1 MKGRDLLL
9 FGLLTFTTVAVVGFY
24 YYSINIFQKETYSD
38 QQIKEKERTVTPEY
52 DEEGNIIETFTETS
66 KLERLVINL
75 PSRSGRLRF
84 LELEM
89 TIEPIDG
96 VLIEDIEKHH
106 IYIKD
111 IAIEVAGQM
120 KPSELNSISGKILLE
135 ERIKKR
141 FRKITPRNLISRIYY
156 QKFIVQ

>member
-1 MKGRDLLL
+1 
-9 FGLLTFTTVAVVGFY
+9 
-24 YYSINIFQKETYSD
+24 
-38 QQIKEKERTVTPEY
+38 
-52 DEEGNIIETFTETS
+52 
-66 KLERLVINL
+66 
-75 PSRSGRLRF
+75 
-84 LELEM
+84 M

-135 ERIKKR
+135 ENKK
-141 FRKITPRNLISRIYY
+141 KVSKSYPRNLISRIYY